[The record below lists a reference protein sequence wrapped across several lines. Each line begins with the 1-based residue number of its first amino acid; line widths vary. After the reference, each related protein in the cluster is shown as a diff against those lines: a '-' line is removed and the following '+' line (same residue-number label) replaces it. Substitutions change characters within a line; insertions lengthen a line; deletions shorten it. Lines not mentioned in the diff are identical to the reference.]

1 MTLVVKNLPGNAG
14 DWDTSS
20 IPGLG
25 RSFGEE
31 RGNPLQHSC
40 LENPMGRS
48 LVGYMGLHGV
58 AKSRTW
64 LKQLAHT
71 CTTCWRSEL
80 VLETANLAISR
91 CHRRANDGEDRCLRK
106 AQNTLV
112 QEPETELILSDNSSW
127 VTWLFPGSSDGKVS
141 ARDARGQG
149 SIPGSGRSPGEGNGN
164 PLQYSCLENSMEGGA
179 WWATVHGVAKSRTQ
193 LGDFIYSL
201 TLPWESDSASG
212 SLPAQW
218 KLLLAPMH
226 ASQSYCHPFIHWFSK
241 HLWNFY
247 SVSVTVLGTGKK
259 GQ

>member
-1 MTLVVKNLPGNAG
+1 
-14 DWDTSS
+14 
-20 IPGLG
+20 
-25 RSFGEE
+25 
-31 RGNPLQHSC
+31 
-40 LENPMGRS
+40 
-48 LVGYMGLHGV
+48 
-58 AKSRTW
+58 
-64 LKQLAHT
+64 
-71 CTTCWRSEL
+71 
-80 VLETANLAISR
+80 
-91 CHRRANDGEDRCLRK
+91 
-106 AQNTLV
+106 
-112 QEPETELILSDNSSW
+112 
-127 VTWLFPGSSDGKVS
+127 
-141 ARDARGQG
+141 
-149 SIPGSGRSPGEGNGN
+149 
-164 PLQYSCLENSMEGGA
+164 MEGGA